1 MNSMRR
7 WLALFLAVVL
17 AAAVCL
23 LPLPRPIHVTHA
35 ALAWR
40 CGDSTYSETTE
51 ITINGTYFDYL
62 LKEDFFDGAI
72 TASGFPETQRPLPR
86 VSFHD
91 GMGFLFYRGE
101 TGLLESTFGWIIMPP
116 DGSTCVIGVHEEHG
130 WSGDTGLMISAPAGS
145 RQEAAALANRL
156 CRQYSPDF
164 LGNWV
169 LE

>member
-1 MNSMRR
+1 MNTVRR
-7 WLALFLAVVL
+7 WLVLFVAVVL

-40 CGDSTYSETTE
+40 CGDSTYSEATE

-72 TASGFPETQRPLPR
+72 TVGGFPETRRPLPR
-86 VSFHD
+86 VTFHD

-101 TGLLESTFGWIIMPP
+101 AGLLESMFGWIIMPP
-116 DGSTCVIGVHEEHG
+116 DGSACVIGVHEEHG
-130 WSGDTGLMISAPAGS
+130 WSGDTGLMISAPAVS

-164 LGNWV
+164 LGSWV